1 MHLNAPR
8 KTIYLGAVILS
19 SRTRLLT
26 DAFHLPSRMA
36 DTCSTKWLDFNSK
49 DKKCIPRQMETCVY
63 SERRQ
68 FITLATTG
76 FISHAFV
83 CLYNPIVTEAKDII
97 TPDNKG
103 GPKTIKGMGGL
114 PKYIRIV
121 GNILD
126 ELQRDLMEE
135 RWDLVEKYPGQ
146 LRSFLPVFTKYT
158 DSAFSTSSP
167 TDKDLRVALR
177 YEVGRFSS
185 SVVLLKKATAQR
197 SLDEAYIAFAD
208 MSLHFDRYLHLGG
221 LYASYDAS
229 ISKQIFFQPLS
240 YANQKRD
247 PPLVKDLIVLIKGPD
262 KGRTGIVIGIY
273 PDGSKTCVVKLNRYN
288 GLREIKVVPL
298 KLVGKRVGEQDPD
311 DVFLA
316 PRRVDP

>member
-1 MHLNAPR
+1 
-8 KTIYLGAVILS
+8 
-19 SRTRLLT
+19 
-26 DAFHLPSRMA
+26 
-36 DTCSTKWLDFNSK
+36 
-49 DKKCIPRQMETCVY
+49 
-63 SERRQ
+63 
-68 FITLATTG
+68 
-76 FISHAFV
+76 
-83 CLYNPIVTEAKDII
+83 
-97 TPDNKG
+97 
-103 GPKTIKGMGGL
+103 MG
-114 PKYIRIV
+114 
-121 GNILD
+121 
-126 ELQRDLMEE
+126 
-135 RWDLVEKYPGQ
+135 
-146 LRSFLPVFTKYT
+146 
-158 DSAFSTSSP
+158 
-167 TDKDLRVALR
+167 
-177 YEVGRFSS
+177 
-185 SVVLLKKATAQR
+185 VLLKKATAQR